1 MDLEK
6 LLIILVAIVIIA
18 IVVSVIKNAIKFI
31 IFVVVALLAVVFIRG
46 VMAGKTPEEVFVDTK
61 ADAVYT
67 KQLYEYSQKVK
78 KSVDI
83 TLDAIDNKSLD
94 KIKEE
99 NEKLHEYLEE
109 VSDLYH
115 GENLK
120 GIHKKY
126 CGYLES
132 IVKSSDAILASGN
145 LKENTL
151 SNLEKV
157 KGNLNSYLEDLLKI
171 EVK

>member
-6 LLIILVAIVIIA
+6 LLIILAAIVIIA
-18 IVVSVIKNAIKFI
+18 IIINVIKNAIKFV
-31 IFVVVALLAVVFIRG
+31 IFVVVAVLAVVFIRG
-46 VMAGKTPEEVFVDTK
+46 VMAGKAPGEIFVDTK
-61 ADAVYT
+61 ADAIYT

-83 TLDAIDNKSLD
+83 TLEALDNKSLD
-94 KIKEE
+94 NIKEE
-99 NEKLHEYLEE
+99 NKKLHEYLGE

-120 GIHKKY
+120 GVHKKY

-145 LKENTL
+145 LKENTIN
-151 SNLEKV
+151 NLDKV
-157 KGNLNSYLEDLLKI
+157 KGNISGYLEDLLRI